1 MNMEYSG
8 LVLVEITGI
17 PLELLGFGEEMEA
30 VEGVEG
36 FEGGSPPGAARCV
49 PDIQLMK
56 CHGSGRDC
64 DVGMT
69 GTGTG
74 TGTHPRVSQDQP
86 HRRRPPPP
94 IPPIS
99 PQQKQEQQRPD
110 RTNRNRNRTQ
120 QSGSSHARAVTQPW
134 NQHCCGANAT
144 ALGVSAH
151 PSVLTLHRRH
161 PTVLDERMVKIK

>member
-1 MNMEYSG
+1 MEYSG

-30 VEGVEG
+30 VKGVEG

-56 CHGSGRDC
+56 CHGS
-64 DVGMT
+64 
-69 GTGTG
+69 
-74 TGTHPRVSQDQP
+74 DQP
-86 HRRRPPPP
+86 HQRRRRRRPPIPP
-94 IPPIS
+94 IPPRPIPPRPIS
-99 PQQKQEQQRPD
+99 PQQKLEQQRPE
-110 RTNRNRNRTQ
+110 RTNRNRTQ
-120 QSGSSHARAVTQPW
+120 QQSKGSSHARADVTQPW

-144 ALGVSAH
+144 ALGGVSAH